1 MNGIIYSKNNLIK
14 LKRNY
19 SLEQLNS
26 LLHLGLR
33 VQIVDNFIRIITND
47 YYSIDQNLKLCLSFV
62 ENRHII
68 YLHSTHFRLKFK
80 FYIK

>member
-1 MNGIIYSKNNLIK
+1 MVLFILKTIKANWKEIIL
-14 LKRNY
+14 
-19 SLEQLNS
+19 LEQLNS

-68 YLHSTHFRLKFK
+68 YLHTLD
-80 FYIK
+80 

>member
-1 MNGIIYSKNNLIK
+1 MNIK
-14 LKRNY
+14 YEWFILKTIKSNWKKKY

-33 VQIVDNFIRIITND
+33 VQIVDSYIRIITND
-47 YYSIDQNLKLCLSFV
+47 YYSFDQNLKLCLSFV
-62 ENRHII
+62 ETDIP
-68 YLHSTHFRLKFK
+68 THFGLKFK

>member
-1 MNGIIYSKNNLIK
+1 
-14 LKRNY
+14 
-19 SLEQLNS
+19 
-26 LLHLGLR
+26 LGLR
-33 VQIVDNFIRIITND
+33 VQIIDNLIRIITNN

-68 YLHSTHFRLKFK
+68 YLHSTHFGLKFK